1 MTSQSFFL
9 FSEAVA
15 DLPDSEA
22 VKLKEKL
29 EVLNSMDAE
38 V

>member
-1 MTSQSFFL
+1 MMSDI
-9 FSEAVA
+9 SEAVA

-29 EVLNSMDAE
+29 DVLNSMDEA
-38 V
+38 VT